1 MKIVLLCLVLSLT
14 ACAQLSAPQK
24 PRTLKPPTMGECLQQ
39 RGVFPGGFATEGVG
53 GMYVDHYAIMS
64 CEAEV
69 DHYQRAGR

>member
-1 MKIVLLCLVLSLT
+1 MKIFLLCLVLSLS

-39 RGVFPGGFATEGVG
+39 RGMSSGLAAEGIG

-69 DHYQRAGR
+69 DYYRRAGK

>member
-1 MKIVLLCLVLSLT
+1 MKIVLLCLVLS

-39 RGVFPGGFATEGVG
+39 RGMSSGLAAEGIG

-64 CEAEV
+64 CEAEI
-69 DHYQRAGR
+69 DHSRRAGR